1 MMKIVTSDKLLLSLS
16 EFENE
21 RYYFNLSWECSE
33 L

>member
-21 RYYFNLSWECSE
+21 RYYSVQNYDKVQ
-33 L
+33 